1 MAQWNSW
8 KPKANYIHFPLVVWL
23 YGWLRFL
30 HWNQSHPSGS
40 KQSEINRGTE
50 TERYSNHSGC
60 QVSNS
65 TASKTSDENVELTKT
80 LSSIALTLSSPQTLS
95 RLKKLLSEVGL
106 MTMMRGTVWGDRETL
121 SEALPRFRESKESLL
136 WLANLL
142 RVPLLSL
149 AASEMSLVRLWL
161 RLLVR
166 TSRGRVAM
174 VRDLDTSSCSQVLND
189 SFMADGCWWYKRKR
203 KE

>member
-1 MAQWNSW
+1 M
-8 KPKANYIHFPLVVWL
+8 
-23 YGWLRFL
+23 
-30 HWNQSHPSGS
+30 
-40 KQSEINRGTE
+40 
-50 TERYSNHSGC
+50 
-60 QVSNS
+60 SNS

-95 RLKKLLSEVGL
+95 RLMKLLSEVGL
-106 MTMMRGTVWGDRETL
+106 MTMMRGTVWGDWETL

-142 RVPLLSL
+142 RVSLLSL

-189 SFMADGCWWYKRKR
+189 SFMADGCWWYER
-203 KE
+203 KEKKRIKEKDTQIDENVNE